1 MSGINLPYYNRQGEE
16 ITNDEWMKLFTD
28 KKYKIVKQTNVHG
41 NKVSTV
47 WLGTDHSF
55 GGSDDIVI
63 FETLVFGDGMWDDYG
78 RRWTTED
85 HALLGHSVIC
95 DAITWWYMKQIGIQ
109 EWVRVRDP
117 SVAKSESAH
126 PVDEAH
132 NPSAVD
138 HYVRRTTPRMP

>member
-1 MSGINLPYYNRQGEE
+1 MKTDLPGLPYYNRQGEE
-16 ITNDEWMKLFTD
+16 ISNDEWMKLFIN
-28 KKYKIVKQTNVHG
+28 KKYKIVKQTDIHG

-55 GGSDDIVI
+55 GDGEIVI

-78 RRWTTED
+78 RRWSTEEQ
-85 HALLGHSVIC
+85 ALLGHSVIC
-95 DAITWWYMKQIGIQ
+95 DAISWWYMKQIGVQ

-117 SVAKSESAH
+117 SSAAKG

-132 NPSAVD
+132 NPTAVD
-138 HYVRRTTPRMP
+138 HYIRRVSPK

>member
-1 MSGINLPYYNRQGEE
+1 MKQDLPGLPYYNRQGEI
-16 ITNDEWMKLFTD
+16 ITNDEWMHLFQD
-28 KKYKIVKQTNVHG
+28 KKYKIVKQTDIHG

-55 GGSDDIVI
+55 GGSDEIVI
-63 FETLVFGDGMWDDYG
+63 FETLVFGSGLWDDYG
-78 RRWTTED
+78 RRWTTEE

-95 DAITWWYMKQIGIQ
+95 DAIGWWYMKQVGIQ

-117 SVAKSESAH
+117 IDPAKA
-126 PVDEAH
+126 VDEAH

-138 HYVRRTTPRMP
+138 HFVRRTTPK

>member
-1 MSGINLPYYNRQGEE
+1 MTRPGLPYYDRQGNE
-16 ITNDEWMKLFTD
+16 ISNDEWMKLFED
-28 KKYKIVKQTNVHG
+28 KEYKIVKQTTIHN

-55 GGSDDIVI
+55 GSGDDEIVI

-78 RRWTTED
+78 RRWVTEAD
-85 HALLGHSVIC
+85 ALLGHSVIC
-95 DAITWWYMKQIGIQ
+95 DAISWWYMKQIGVQ

-117 SVAKSESAH
+117 SSAAKN

-132 NPSAVD
+132 NPTAVD
-138 HYVRRTTPRMP
+138 HYIRRTTPK